1 MEEGLRVT
9 LRIMSLS
16 KEQYGAH
23 QGRFALVYFEK
34 KKTTTTNKQITS
46 SVPWRVGGEKPGDI
60 KEIWLSL
67 EMKAYNPD
75 TWDAKLEE
83 CKFKIC
89 LRQDTEKLL
98 RSKQLSK
105 TNVKN

>member
-16 KEQYGAH
+16 KGQYGAH
-23 QGRFALVYFEK
+23 HGRFALVYFGK
-34 KKTTTTNKQITS
+34 KKTQINKQITS
-46 SVPWRVGGEKPGDI
+46 SVPWRMGGEKPGDI

-67 EMKAYNPD
+67 AMKAYNSD

-89 LRQDTEKLL
+89 WRQDTEKLL
-98 RSKQLSK
+98 RSL
-105 TNVKN
+105 